1 MVRASVRSRPA
12 PRRQPLRRTPPPVP
26 PRAVIVSASVF
37 SVAAWAVVALVLW
50 PVYRDPAFIVLAV
63 VAIALA
69 TALAIAG
76 IVLRW
81 PIGGMLLAGVA
92 AFLVVGV
99 PLAVPGR
106 TVYGVLPEPGGLLE
120 LVSGVALGW
129 RQLLTIDLPVGT
141 YQALLVP
148 ALVLLLLGPLL
159 TLAIALRARRG
170 ELAALVPLVGFL
182 IAVAIGPEQPLLPT
196 TTAILLAVVLL
207 LWQAVWRRHRRAAAV
222 GEAGRADAGRTSVR
236 ALAASV
242 VLLLVAGAVGAAAVA
257 AAPPASDRTVLRTL
271 VERPFDPLDEPSP
284 LAAYRAAFA
293 PEVAPLTALVV
304 SGAPEG
310 SRVRL
315 AVLDSYDG
323 SVFAVGSDRVDS
335 ASGRFVRI
343 PTARD
348 LSALDGEAA
357 RVEIELRRPTGVWLP
372 TVGELGAI
380 AFRGD
385 DAADLRDRFVL
396 NSTTGTAAFVGGTDA
411 GLAYT
416 LEVVV
421 PPVTTASLD
430 GAVPGSAAVPAI
442 TAVPD
447 ALRTW
452 LDGVVAGIEGEGA
465 RLERALTTLRDQGYL
480 SHGVAEDEAPSR
492 SGHSLDRLDE
502 LFTARPMVGDAEQF
516 AVAAA
521 LLARELGFPSR
532 VVLGYGPLDGPERV
546 ELREDERT
554 AWVEVAT
561 AEGWVAVDV
570 APQRRELPPTEPDEP
585 IPVSRPQN
593 AVQPPVDDPP
603 PLEELAPPEVEQRDQ
618 NGLDPFWEAVLAVV
632 RVVGWILLVAGLLA
646 APFLGVVAAKLRRRR
661 RRRTAPDPALRI
673 LGGWHDV
680 TDAADDLRIA
690 LPAGA
695 TRSEAAAVL
704 GRPTALVLARVVDRA
719 VYAPEQPTSAEA
731 DRVWE
736 AADALRASLAEG
748 LTRRERWRAAISP
761 RSLRR
766 YPGPGRVRGG
776 RRA

>member
-1 MVRASVRSRPA
+1 M
-12 PRRQPLRRTPPPVP
+12 
-26 PRAVIVSASVF
+26 SASLF
-37 SVAAWAVVALVLW
+37 SVAAWAIVALVLW
-50 PVYRDPAFIVLAV
+50 PVYRDPAFVILAV
-63 VAIALA
+63 VAIGLA
-69 TALAIAG
+69 AAVAIAG
-76 IVLRW
+76 IVRRW
-81 PIGGMLLAGVA
+81 PVGGMLLAGVA
-92 AFLVVGV
+92 AFLVIGV

-106 TVYGVLPEPGGLLE
+106 TVYGVLPEPGGLLD
-120 LVSGVALGW
+120 LVAGTALGW

-148 ALVLLLLGPLL
+148 ALVLLLFGPLV
-159 TLAIALRARRG
+159 TIAAALRGRHG
-170 ELAALVPLVGFL
+170 ELAALLPLAGF
-182 IAVAIGPEQPLLPT
+182 IVAVAIGPEEPLLPGA
-196 TTAILLAVVLL
+196 TAILLAVVLL
-207 LWQAVWRRHRRAAAV
+207 LWQAIWRRHRRAAAV

-257 AAPPASDRTVLRTL
+257 AVPPASDRTVLRTL

-293 PEVAPLTALVV
+293 PAVAPLTSLVV
-304 SGAPEG
+304 SGAPAG

-357 RVEIELRRPTGVWLP
+357 RVEIEIRRSTGVWLP

-396 NSTTGTAAFVGGTDA
+396 NAVTGTAAFVGGTDA
-411 GLAYT
+411 GLAYS
-416 LEVVV
+416 LDVVV
-421 PPVTTASLD
+421 PPATTGALD
-430 GAVPGSAAVPAI
+430 SAVPGPAAVPAI

-452 LDGVVAGIEGEGA
+452 LDGVVSGIEGEGA
-465 RLERALTTLRDQGYL
+465 RLDRALTTLRDQGYL

-516 AVAAA
+516 AVAGA

-532 VVLGYGPLDGPERV
+532 VVLGFGPLDGPARV

-561 AEGWVAVDV
+561 AGGWVAVDV
-570 APQRRELPPTEPDEP
+570 APERRELPPTEPDEP

-603 PLEELAPPEVEQRDQ
+603 PLDELAPPEVEQRDQ

-632 RVVGWILLVAGLLA
+632 RFVGWILLVAGLIA

-661 RRRTAPDPALRI
+661 RRRMAADPALRI

-680 TDAADDLRIA
+680 TDTADDLGIT

-695 TRSEAAAVL
+695 TRSEAAAVV
-704 GRPTALVLARVVDRA
+704 GRPSALVLARVVDRA
-719 VYAPEQPTSAEA
+719 VYAPEQPTTAEA

-736 AADALRASLAEG
+736 AADALRASLADG
-748 LTRRERWRAAISP
+748 LSRRERVRAAISP

-766 YPGPGRVRGG
+766 YPGRGRVRGG